1 MGMPAHSET
10 WFWGL
15 LQRINLVPS
24 MAQLSRKPEDKG
36 RQSKGVECGLRA
48 KRKAENNSILANVL
62 TVYLKIPEMQG
73 CLVTRQENYSLN
85 KYNKVKHS

>member
-15 LQRINLVPS
+15 LRRIKLVLS
-24 MAQLSRKPEDKG
+24 MAKLSTKPEDKG

-48 KRKAENNSILANVL
+48 KRKAERIAA
-62 TVYLKIPEMQG
+62 YLPT
-73 CLVTRQENYSLN
+73 CSLFI
-85 KYNKVKHS
+85 